1 MQNDSERV
9 LNALYAIPADLPREQ
24 WVKVGMAFHAAGGD
38 FEDFD
43 CWSAQAHC
51 YKKRASIGTWNSF
64 KQVIGGVSVA
74 TLYRMAKDYGWVEQ
88 RSNAS
93 QDSTYRPTNAP
104 NQQISQTDLLALWER
119 SEPATNA
126 HPYIVEKS
134 AAGVPLRDLRVLPKS
149 DDLSIAG
156 ERMAGSLV
164 VPVRKSDGTL
174 STFQFITLP
183 EVSARLKAQGKPSK
197 LNLPNA
203 KVEGWHVVGDMTD
216 TSVVYICEG
225 IGAAWACWQATGSA
239 AVVCFGWGRVSAV
252 STQLCKLYPT
262 ARLVLVP
269 DVGKE
274 QDAAKIAKTVSG
286 LIATM
291 PEGWKDNGDVN
302 DLAQAE
308 GMDVLEALLHGAT
321 EPPKPAPLLKPVSV
335 GDVLTNPAPPPQFVW
350 DGYLPCGVV
359 SMLGAHGGAGKST
372 IALMLSVCS
381 ALGRPLF
388 GSDTMQSKTLFVSLE
403 DSTNVVRYRLAFICK
418 KWGIDPAQIDGKL
431 QIVDGTENPEL
442 FSAESRGAGETTPTY
457 FELRK
462 MVESEGIGLVVVDN
476 ASDAYG
482 GDEIQRRQV
491 RAFIR
496 ALVEVAR
503 LTNCAVLLLAHVDKN
518 TSRGRTPEG
527 GEGYSG
533 STAWHNSVRSRLFM
547 TREKSG
553 DLTLEHQKSNLS
565 QCCPSLTLEWPYGEL
580 PQLAGHALGSNP
592 LTPLQQRAEG
602 REDDE
607 RAIKLL
613 NMIAEFES
621 RRQYCNTPINSTTN
635 VYAVLKSEPAF
646 QKMKLA
652 RDDVKRIITQ
662 CQRAKW
668 IESLSYKDTHRK
680 WHERWTLT
688 NEGRRIA
695 GLTALS
701 APSAPTNQ
709 VGTDLDIAQ
718 GGAPSAPSGVGG
730 VGGERAHYIA
740 LEPPSTDELTPLSGE
755 PTRVTG
761 ADLEPMPSC

>member
-43 CWSAQAHC
+43 RWSAQAHC
-51 YKKRASIGTWNSF
+51 YQKRGSIDTWNSF

-74 TLYRMAKDYGWVEQ
+74 TLYRMAKDYGWVDQ

-126 HPYIVEKS
+126 HPYIMEKS

-183 EVSARLKAQGKPSK
+183 EVSARLKAKDKPSK

-252 STQLCKLYPT
+252 STQLRKLYPT

-274 QDAAKIAKTVSG
+274 QDAVKIAEAVSG

-291 PEGWKDNGDVN
+291 PDGWKDNGDVN

-308 GMDVLEALLHGAT
+308 GMDVLEALLHAAT

-359 SMLGAHGGAGKST
+359 SMLGAHGGTGKST

-418 KWGIDPAQIDGKL
+418 KWGIDPAQLDGRL

-442 FSAESRGAGETTPTY
+442 FSADSRGAGETTPTY
-457 FELRK
+457 FELSK
-462 MVESEGIGLVVVDN
+462 MVESEGFGLVVVDN

-496 ALVEVAR
+496 ALVKVAR

-518 TSRGRTPEG
+518 TSRGRKAEG

-547 TREKSG
+547 TRTES
-553 DLTLEHQKSNLS
+553 DTLILEQQKSNFVRFHA
-565 QCCPSLTLEWPYGEL
+565 PLTLEWSDGGL
-580 PQLAGHALGSNP
+580 PQLRGNELGDDPANSF
-592 LTPLQQRAEG
+592 QQRAEG
-602 REDDE
+602 RVEDD
-607 RAIKLL
+607 RAIKVLR
-613 NMIAEFES
+613 MIAEFES
-621 RRQYCNTPINSTTN
+621 RQQYCSPVATARNN
-635 VYAVLKSEPAF
+635 VFATLKSEPAF
-646 QKMKLA
+646 QNLKLNSE
-652 RDDVKRIITQ
+652 RCKRLVNQ
-662 CQRAKW
+662 CQRADW
-668 IESLSYKDTHRK
+668 IETIDYRTHDRK
-680 WHERWTLT
+680 TRPRWTLT
-688 NEGRRIA
+688 TEGRAIA
-695 GLTALS
+695 GLTA
-701 APSAPTNQ
+701 PSAPCALCTSES
-709 VGTDLDIAQ
+709 AESA
-718 GGAPSAPSGVGG
+718 GGAPSAPSCVGG
-730 VGGERAHYIA
+730 VGEERAHYIA
-740 LEPPSTDELTPLSGE
+740 LEPLSTDELTPLSGE
-755 PTRVTG
+755 PTRVAG